1 MADEIKKVEFD
12 PKVKVTETIDLGID
26 GVTNSDSI
34 QQIAGLSGSLSPST
48 TVPAT
53 KVYKDQVALTAGAK
67 TLDLELLVRANLP
80 DVVGTGLK
88 VQLFV
93 FSNPSTNT
101 GAMTIV
107 DGAANGYNIFG
118 SAAGSNTVMIGGSI
132 MIFGNDNLDDIA
144 SADSEIDIT
153 GTGTESFEVL
163 IVMG

>member
-1 MADEIKKVEFD
+1 MADVIVKVEYD
-12 PKVKVTETIDLGID
+12 PKVKVTQTIDQGID
-26 GVTNSDSI
+26 GVTNSDFI
-34 QQIAGLSGSLSPST
+34 LQIAGLSGSLSPTT

-67 TLDLELLVRANLP
+67 TLDLELLVRDNLP

-107 DGAANGYNIFG
+107 DGSTNGYDIFG
-118 SAAGSNTVMIGGSI
+118 GAAGAVIVPIGGAVWF
-132 MIFGNDNLDDIA
+132 FGNDNLDDIA